1 MTEAIQPDKV
11 ISPSDQRAFV
21 DALAEGA
28 MLVPRIGLLLAR
40 LLRDPRVPPSRKL
53 LLGGTV
59 IYLVSP
65 VDLFPEMLPILGWAD
80 DALLIAF
87 AMGRMFT
94 SVPDDVIAEHWSG
107 PPESLESVRK
117 VLDFATDL
125 IPTPVR
131 NLLDKFAR

>member
-1 MTEAIQPDKV
+1 MI
-11 ISPSDQRAFV
+11 
-21 DALAEGA
+21 
-28 MLVPRIGLLLAR
+28 VPRIGLLVGR

-65 VDLFPEMLPILGWAD
+65 MDLIPEMLPILGWAD

-87 AMGRMFT
+87 ALGQMLT